1 MLDAHDTQLVLD
13 FVAWG
18 VKLGAYSDLETVYR
32 TNLVLAEIQANGVT
46 SGLVGNTDRSLSD
59 LATAILALAPQ
70 SATDRWQA
78 EIDRARLLNI
88 VTPTPD
94 QLQQTF
100 MAKYAQSPATAVAYY
115 YDLSRAVENV
125 KVADIQ
131 RNIAYTAMTD
141 FGELEITIN
150 LSKPEKTTAE
160 IKAAASAPKSE
171 YPPTA
176 LDYTNEGFVGSIK
189 QAPRSTHRFIRETV
203 NGQTWGWHYSP
214 YAYFEEHAIF
224 VDFARE
230 AMTIDRQTFANLLT
244 LVARYPMYFVGSN
257 ADLPIVGGS
266 ILSQEHFQGGRH
278 VLPLMKAPVER
289 EVTLP
294 AFPAVHAEILKW
306 PMTTIRITAKVAAD
320 IVTASE
326 FICQV
331 WATYSDERLDIHAI
345 SPTGEAQ
352 HTITP
357 IARQVGDQFEMYL
370 VLRDNGTSATYPDG
384 IFHPHPDVQHIK
396 QENIGLIE
404 VMGLAIL
411 PARLQTELQEI
422 ANYLVGDQ
430 PLSVV
435 APSHRDWAAALRET
449 TTITRE
455 NVMTVIR
462 QAVADVFIRVLADA
476 GVYKYDTAGREG
488 LMRFIA
494 HLTAAGKQ

>member
-1 MLDAHDTQLVLD
+1 M
-13 FVAWG
+13 
-18 VKLGAYSDLETVYR
+18 K
-32 TNLVLAEIQANGVT
+32 
-46 SGLVGNTDRSLSD
+46 
-59 LATAILALAPQ
+59 
-70 SATDRWQA
+70 
-78 EIDRARLLNI
+78 
-88 VTPTPD
+88 
-94 QLQQTF
+94 
-100 MAKYAQSPATAVAYY
+100 
-115 YDLSRAVENV
+115 
-125 KVADIQ
+125 
-131 RNIAYTAMTD
+131 
-141 FGELEITIN
+141 IN
-150 LSKPEKTTAE
+150 
-160 IKAAASAPKSE
+160 
-171 YPPTA
+171 
-176 LDYTNEGFVGSIK
+176 
-189 QAPRSTHRFIRETV
+189 
-203 NGQTWGWHYSP
+203 
-214 YAYFEEHAIF
+214 
-224 VDFARE
+224 
-230 AMTIDRQTFANLLT
+230 RQTFADLLT

-278 VLPLMKAPVER
+278 ILPLMKAPVER

-306 PMTTIRITAKVAAD
+306 PMTTIRITAKTATD

-326 FICQV
+326 FVRQV
-331 WATYSDERLDIHAI
+331 WATYSDDRLDIHATG
-345 SPTGEAQ
+345 PTGEAQ

-411 PARLQTELQEI
+411 PARLQTELQGI

-430 PLSVV
+430 PLSAV
-435 APSHRDWAAALRET
+435 ASSHRAWAATLRET
-449 TTITRE
+449 ATITRD
-455 NVMTVIR
+455 NVMTVMR

-476 GVYKYDTAGREG
+476 GVYKHDTAGREG